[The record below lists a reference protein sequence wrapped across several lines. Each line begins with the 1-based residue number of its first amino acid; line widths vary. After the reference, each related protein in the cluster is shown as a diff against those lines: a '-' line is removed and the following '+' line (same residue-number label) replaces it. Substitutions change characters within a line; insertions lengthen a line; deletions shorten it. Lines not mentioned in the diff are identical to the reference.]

1 MKHELP
7 VIERTYDLVKWF
19 MGHLAKFPR
28 SHRYSL
34 GQRIES
40 RLYDVLEQ
48 LIRAKYAERGAK
60 VPHLASVNLDLEVL
74 RFLSRLAHEL
84 AFFPH
89 KAHEYA
95 ARELNEIGRLVGGWL
110 RQQREATSGSG

>member
-1 MKHELP
+1 M
-7 VIERTYDLVKWF
+7 IERTYDLVKWF
-19 MGHLAKFPR
+19 LGHVAKFPR

-48 LIRAKYAERGAK
+48 LICAKYAQGGFKAGA
-60 VPHLASVNLDLEVL
+60 LEAVNLDLEVL
-74 RFLSRLAHEL
+74 RFLSRLAHEQAL
-84 AFFPH
+84 LPH
-89 KAHEYA
+89 KSHEYA

-110 RQQREATSGSG
+110 RQQRQASSGNG